1 MARRYGNA
9 GNVSSL
15 ISSARSAYEKSQNL
29 QDQIEGYNWELSAK
43 TAEDAQKYVDYLN
56 KRAKSYEGIDPSK
69 QITLQQKANSA
80 NRSFVSAETGR
91 LSNQVLEGNMSNT
104 QKYSQLKGLYQQAVD
119 SGDDNLAQR
128 LYGTL
133 DRLSMTI
140 QNEQIAASNA
150 AAGAS
155 DKAYAAVKKGID
167 TKLGT
172 LDTATKLLDAEF
184 KNGRVSQTEYLTKKK
199 QLTDANKAVLQD
211 VVQIG
216 PDGTISS
223 KYGLKDEHLQSY
235 AEKFAAANSKAATK
249 LSGLKG
255 DEVQHGQAPFN
266 TKVLEDGTVALQ
278 DRSAVGYKWLGGNE
292 NAPGTV
298 AGGVYADNISSE
310 ANKKYDNAFKK
321 LGFKG
326 GGATGTDFTVNG
338 QTVRLKVDNPDN
350 PTMAYYRTPD
360 GNLVHV
366 LPDGRY
372 AGVISGPNS
381 DYSSALMQDQQKII
395 AKNDPA
401 QATAASDK
409 QIGERAAVKYTPLG
423 QGLNSVRKLSAG
435 RGGLGDILN
444 AATFGA
450 PAAGFRL
457 AGDAMSKLSQITGL
471 QKMVDEKRA
480 AEAQRQAQVMEANRA
495 QAAAQQASYQAQ
507 LAKSSVPA
515 APGKQLV
522 YDWKTNT
529 VQNKLSPVFKDP
541 LSNNPDLRAQQ
552 VIRGG
557 LGSNSIYN
565 KLR

>member
-119 SGDDNLAQR
+119 SGDENLAQR

-140 QNEQIAASNA
+140 QNEQIAAANA
-150 AAGAS
+150 ASAAS
-155 DKAYAAVKKGID
+155 DKAYAAVKKGIESQISANSSAATALD
-167 TKLGT
+167 QAFKLGEI
-172 LDTATKLLDAEF
+172 DRK
-184 KNGRVSQTEYLTKKK
+184 EYLTKKAEIVRHK
-199 QLTDANKAVLQD
+199 QEVL
-211 VVQIG
+211 
-216 PDGTISS
+216 
-223 KYGLKDEHLQSY
+223 
-235 AEKFAAANSKAATK
+235 KAATG
-249 LSGLKG
+249 LDSSGNFTNPQGLKAEDLNKYANDFAKSATG
-255 DEVQHGQAPFN
+255 DNAKYTGAGGALLDKGLSPYNTQIDPVTGEVKL
-266 TKVLEDGTVALQ
+266 T
-278 DRSAVGYKWLGGNE
+278 DRSIVGNNWQG
-292 NAPGTV
+292 PQF
-298 AGGVYADNISSE
+298 ADSVDK
-310 ANKKYDNAFKK
+310 AKVGKAFKK
-321 LGFKG
+321 LGFDTANIGDKG
-326 GGATGTDFTVNG
+326 KMFTLPDGTEVFAT
-338 QTVRLKVDNPDN
+338 VDNPDK
-350 PTMAYYRTPD
+350 PTKAIYRDPRTGALHQITPD
-360 GNLVHV
+360 GKSAL
-366 LPDGRY
+366 LYSSPTSDYASTLDPSQSKIASEERMKQSDSAFGGF
-372 AGVISGPNS
+372 AGVARN
-381 DYSSALMQDQQKII
+381 
-395 AKNDPA
+395 
-401 QATAASDK
+401 
-409 QIGERAAVKYTPLG
+409 TPLVNNYADS
-423 QGLNSVRKLSAG
+423 LRSVATGKG
-435 RGGLGDILN
+435 KLGD
-444 AATFGA
+444 AANLLSGGFFGA
-450 PAAGFRL
+450 